1 MIYYRKVD
9 PTTWA
14 YLSSLLMIGL
24 FFKFNRFWSVRNLDL
39 VLLILLA
46 PGLLMVHLGRQQRH
60 AAAAADKISAAIN
73 SGQLSS
79 GQITS
84 SDDANPAPLAISTVD
99 PSLVSSPYR
108 ATSPDQSPSAALG
121 DTISPAA
128 GESTDFT
135 APGAGD
141 ATHAGGEQKLTVPSI
156 PQSLGSGLLTA
167 DDVPNLPEEV
177 SETRTG
183 ESPASALS
191 PANVTD
197 AVEPPSTESLP
208 PKLVT
213 QKPVTTD
220 SAVGESAATS
230 STIVDAPQAASA
242 GLESGALPAG
252 ALGQQASTASVIPLE
267 SDGSTLT
274 PDDEQPTKQ
283 RTAKA
288 KGRAMEYFG
297 YIWLFSVLLVLLIRL
312 LLDPTMVRRPLLEPN
327 LTSGGLLFIGCAL
340 FLFLMANVIA
350 SPLTPDE
357 LRGARGAEAL
367 LTRHDTASSGGQ
379 TVEDYRRHGP
389 GYSLLHVLPSIATM
403 PFVAPSDDRQI
414 VAYAPAA
421 KTMAILAHLAVVAG
435 LVVIGYWHFENIKM
449 GIGAA
454 TLYLMLPYTAQMTG
468 HVDHVL
474 PAALLMWAIV
484 LYRRPA
490 VAGILIGL
498 AMGVLYYP
506 LFLLP
511 LWISF
516 YWQRG
521 VGRFLAGVLSSISV
535 IALSLLFVSEDFASY
550 FTRLQQM
557 FGLWMPVT
565 RGLDGIWGLGWDPYY
580 RLPVIAACV
589 AMSGGLAI
597 WPAQKNLG
605 TLLSCSAAM
614 MVAVQ
619 FWHGYGGGL
628 YLAWFLPLLLLTIFR
643 PNLEDRVALTVLG
656 EGWFVRRRMKLAQIN
671 RAA

>member
-1 MIYYRKVD
+1 MSEFLIYYRKVD

-24 FFKFNRFWSVRNLDL
+24 YFKFNRFWSVRNLDL

-46 PGLLMVHLGRQQRH
+46 PGLLMVHMGRQQRL
-60 AAAAADKISAAIN
+60 AAAAAIG
-73 SGQLSS
+73 SGKSS
-79 GQITS
+79 IQYV
-84 SDDANPAPLAISTVD
+84 TVD
-99 PSLVSSPYR
+99 PPIIAALKPVTSSV
-108 ATSPDQSPSAALG
+108 TSSAPAIGNSAELLSAADVPALPATGSSSSEPTSTQASETPAEPSVATAGTETPLPSTAGG
-121 DTISPAA
+121 DSGTTLNSSTAPEAVAPLSA
-128 GESTDFT
+128 GESLGA
-135 APGAGD
+135 APENEAGA
-141 ATHAGGEQKLTVPSI
+141 K
-156 PQSLGSGLLTA
+156 
-167 DDVPNLPEEV
+167 
-177 SETRTG
+177 ETKEKT
-183 ESPASALS
+183 ASA
-191 PANVTD
+191 
-197 AVEPPSTESLP
+197 
-208 PKLVT
+208 
-213 QKPVTTD
+213 
-220 SAVGESAATS
+220 
-230 STIVDAPQAASA
+230 
-242 GLESGALPAG
+242 
-252 ALGQQASTASVIPLE
+252 
-267 SDGSTLT
+267 
-274 PDDEQPTKQ
+274 
-283 RTAKA
+283 R
-288 KGRAMEYFG
+288 GRATEYAGYLTLFG
-297 YIWLFSVLLVLLIRL
+297 VLLVLLVRL

-327 LTSGGLLFIGCAL
+327 LTSGGLLFLGCAL
-340 FLFLMANVIA
+340 FLFLMTNVI
-350 SPLTPDE
+350 SSKLTADE

-367 LTRHDTASSGGQ
+367 LTRHDSASSSGQ
-379 TVEDYRRHGP
+379 TLEDYRRHGP

-403 PFVAPSDDRQI
+403 PFVHSADERQV

-421 KTMAILAHLAVVAG
+421 RTMAILAHLAVVSG
-435 LVVIGYWHFENIKM
+435 LIIIGYWHFENIKM

-468 HVDHVL
+468 HVDHAL

-484 LYRRPA
+484 FYRRPA
-490 VAGILIGL
+490 VAGIFIGL

-521 VGRFLAGVLSSISV
+521 VGRFLAGVLSSLSV

-550 FTRLQQM
+550 CTRLQQM

-565 RGLDGIWGLGWDPYY
+565 KGLDGIWGLGWDPYY

-656 EGWFVRRRMKLAQIN
+656 EGWFIRRRMKLAQIN